1 MPHLRQP
8 QARGLALGSDEIAM
22 TRSCSRL
29 TVATFLAMPV
39 GQQGATLAQRFYA
52 WCCEASHKAGTTR
65 QALEG
70 TPCLVPLLHGIVLL
84 WTGTQLALALDAT
97 VWGTRCVG
105 RAVCVVSR
113 GCAIPVAWTIRPAHQ
128 PGAW

>member
-8 QARGLALGSDEIAM
+8 QTRGLALWSDGSAV
-22 TRSCSRL
+22 TWSCGRL
-29 TVATFLAMPV
+29 TVATFLVLTV
-39 GQQGATLAQRFYA
+39 GQQGAMLAQCFYA

-97 VWGTRCVG
+97 VWRT
-105 RAVCVVSR
+105 
-113 GCAIPVAWTIRPAHQ
+113 
-128 PGAW
+128 